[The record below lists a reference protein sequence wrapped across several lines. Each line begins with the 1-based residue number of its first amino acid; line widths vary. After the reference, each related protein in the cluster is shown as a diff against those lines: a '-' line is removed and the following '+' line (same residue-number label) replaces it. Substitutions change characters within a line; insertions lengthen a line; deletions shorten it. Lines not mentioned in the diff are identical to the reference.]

1 MGSPER
7 ALSDIDE
14 YVTLRT
20 DAHGAVTV
28 ELSAAGFRRPPAEI
42 ARLIVE
48 TAERL
53 PAPAADARETMEA
66 GIEAVGRL
74 HRAMDTGGYEAFADM
89 MRTRLGIEAPPN
101 TLTGDAEHEQALAAH
116 LGGVLNTM
124 REAAAPRQE
133 EPPAALTAE
142 AATAEGDIAVVTSTE
157 RVIAEV
163 RLDKVARGR
172 GIEGLGE
179 ALTALLAKARDE
191 LRERSAAQAREGLAD
206 EAAAAIDGAPD
217 DGDRAGR
224 AGAAIMD
231 EVVRASATARRKA
244 GME

>member
-28 ELSAAGFRRPPAEI
+28 ELSAAGFQRPPGEI

-53 PAPAADARETMEA
+53 PPPAAEARKTMEA
-66 GIEAVGRL
+66 GVEAVGRL
-74 HRAMDTGGYEAFADM
+74 HQAMDTGGYEAFADM
-89 MRTRLGIEAPPN
+89 MRTRLGIETPPN

-116 LGGVLNTM
+116 LGGVLDTM
-124 REAAAPRQE
+124 RRAAAPRDQ
-133 EPPAALTAE
+133 EPPEPLTAE
-142 AATAEGDIAVVTSTE
+142 AATEAGDIAVVTSTE

-163 RLDKVARGR
+163 RLGKAARRR
-172 GIEGLGE
+172 GIEGMGE
-179 ALTALLAKARDE
+179 TLTALLAKARDE
-191 LRERSAAQAREGLAD
+191 LRARSAERATEGLCD
-206 EAAAAIDGAPD
+206 EAADAIDGAPD

-231 EVVRASATARRKA
+231 EVARAAETARRKA